1 MLKVQA
7 QAQADQ
13 MRAQTDIQIA
23 QMKAEVDT
31 RAEEQRRM
39 FEAQLAAE
47 KLAREEQFNKWKS
60 ELESATKIMVAR
72 ISANPGL
79 DIPMMEAQQAA
90 SEKITSEL
98 GDHVKQA
105 IDSIAI
111 MHNDMANKHGET
123 MQNINGMMQLLAAP
137 KRIVRGPDG
146 KALGV
151 EVQVQ

>member
-1 MLKVQA
+1 
-7 QAQADQ
+7 
-13 MRAQTDIQIA
+13 
-23 QMKAEVDT
+23 
-31 RAEEQRRM
+31 
-39 FEAQLAAE
+39 
-47 KLAREEQFNKWKS
+47 
-60 ELESATKIMVAR
+60 
-72 ISANPGL
+72 
-79 DIPMMEAQQAA
+79 MMEAQQAA
-90 SEKITSEL
+90 SEKITTEL

-105 IDSIAI
+105 IDNIAL